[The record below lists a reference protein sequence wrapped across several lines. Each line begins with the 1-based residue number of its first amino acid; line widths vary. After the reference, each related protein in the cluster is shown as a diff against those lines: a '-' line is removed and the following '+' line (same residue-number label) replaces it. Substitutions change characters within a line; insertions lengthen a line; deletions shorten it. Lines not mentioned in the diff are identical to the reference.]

1 MKETEEMK
9 QEGPG
14 IAQSHPSEQIAYLL
28 VDRTKLLSKL
38 ELGDSKPESQRCMS
52 SNLQREFSQSHNEDI
67 EKDTL
72 AQHCGERDMEQIAE
86 RLRMAYEE
94 IRRLAD
100 EMQGNEKEQSKLD
113 SALEK
118 AQLEIEELKENLTKL
133 KENDSNDLKKA
144 KEHNQ
149 RLNEE
154 ILALRTRVRSLDSE
168 KKVLGEVIERLKGEI
183 RESQDNKQLGNHS
196 PGKTVSAEQKV
207 QNSLSREQLK
217 YQQEEEVQQ
226 LRQNLRRLQILCNS
240 AEKEL
245 RYERGKNLDLK
256 QHNSLLQEESVKIKM
271 DLKQAQQKLLD
282 SARMCSSPPA
292 EWKHCQQKIRELE
305 LEVLTQA
312 QSIKSQNNLQEK
324 LAQEKSKVA
333 DAEAKIL
340 DLQQKLQ
347 HAHRECLTDACILEK
362 QQLERRIKE
371 TIENEA
377 EIKRQYQEEQEKRK
391 CLDQHINELQEKVKI
406 LQDKENRLEMTS
418 SHQQHRIQQQDT
430 QLKQLEDEKRKFDE
444 YLKINQELSKK
455 MTGLQQEKEALCKE
469 YGELLKQLDVYVR
482 NYDKK
487 RLHHKVKIHRIKDH
501 FVHEVELRDERINL
515 LENEIGILQK
525 KLEKEKAFQD
535 KITAQNNSLLL
546 ENSKLLREV
555 MEQEKLIHDNKC
567 VISSVQHRVLFLDKE
582 NKQLQ
587 ENSLQLTEK
596 VGLLE
601 RVIRS
606 IQLCGGEETILSGI
620 SECEVLNKNF
630 PPLNSRILKVDS
642 YMNVTSLTETHHI

>member
-9 QEGPG
+9 REGPG
-14 IAQSHPSEQIAYLL
+14 IAQSHPSEQITYLL

-38 ELGDSKPESQRCMS
+38 ELGDSKPESQRSMS

-256 QHNSLLQEESVKIKM
+256 QHNSLLQEESAKIKM

-347 HAHRECLTDACILEK
+347 HAHRECLTDACISEK
-362 QQLERRIKE
+362 KQLERRIKE

-391 CLDQHINELQEKVKI
+391 CLDQNINELQEKVKI

-487 RLHHKVKIHRIKDH
+487 RLHHKVKIHRVKDH

-535 KITAQNNSLLL
+535 KITAQNDSLLL

-606 IQLCGGEETILSGI
+606 IQLCGGEETTLSGI

-630 PPLNSRILKVDS
+630 PRINSRILKVDS